1 MVDTTANRQS
11 EAPWPKPAYSWYVV
25 AILMLAYTNSFI
37 DRQILSLLI
46 EPIRADLDITD
57 TQVSLLAGLAFT
69 IFYTLM
75 GVPIARLADQKN
87 RRTIIAIGIAS
98 WSFMTAVCGLAQNFL
113 HLFLARVG
121 VGVGEA
127 TLSPAAMSMISDYF
141 PREKLD
147 RAIRINSMGIHFGAG
162 LALIIGGYVIKL
174 VTDAG
179 DITLPLLGTIAP
191 WQMTFILVGL
201 LGIPVVLLV
210 MTIKEP
216 LRRGRA
222 KEGSVEAKNASSVP
236 VLVAFVKSNRW
247 TVTWHFLAF
256 SFIGIGIAGFLV
268 WTPTFFIRT
277 YGMEAHTIGF
287 IYGIVLFVGGTS
299 GVYAGGY
306 LADWLQKR
314 GREDAILRAA
324 FYSAVAVVPFA
335 VMTPLMP
342 SPTLAVIG
350 LACTSFLL
358 AMPQGLPA
366 AALQV
371 ISPNALRAQMT
382 ALYFLVGNLIA
393 NGFGPTLFALVT
405 DYVFGDPNMLR
416 YSMAGVSAVVLPMGA
431 LFSYLSLKPYRK
443 SVAEAQIRFSKNQ
456 NTPQA

>member
-1 MVDTTANRQS
+1 MSDQTAALS
-11 EAPWPKPAYSWYVV
+11 SDAPWPRPAYSWYVV
-25 AILMLAYTNSFI
+25 AVLMLAYTNSFI

-75 GVPIARLADQKN
+75 GVPIARLADQRN

-98 WSFMTAVCGLAQNFL
+98 WSFMTAVCGLAKNFL

-141 PREKLD
+141 PREKLA
-147 RAIRINSMGIHFGAG
+147 RAISIYSMGVYFGAG

-174 VTDAG
+174 VTNAG
-179 DITLPLLGTIAP
+179 DVVLPLIGQVAP
-191 WQMTFILVGL
+191 WQLTFILVGL

-210 MTIKEP
+210 LTVREP
-216 LRRGRA
+216 VRRGLARSSSEQA
-222 KEGSVEAKNASSVP
+222 RNASSIP
-236 VLVAFVKSNRW
+236 VLLAFLKANRW
-247 TVTWHFLAF
+247 TITWHFLAF

-277 YGMEAHTIGF
+277 HGMEAHTIGF
-287 IYGIVLFVGGTS
+287 IYGIVLFAGGTS
-299 GVYAGGY
+299 GVYAGGF

-324 FYSAVAVVPFA
+324 FFSALAVIPFA
-335 VMTPLMP
+335 VLTPLMP
-342 SPTLAVIG
+342 NPALAVAG

-371 ISPNALRAQMT
+371 ITPNPLRAQMT

-393 NGFGPTLFALVT
+393 NGFGPTLYALVT
-405 DYVFGDPNMLR
+405 DFVFQDPAMLR
-416 YSMAGVSAVVLPMGA
+416 YSLAWVSAFVLPLGA
-431 LFSYLSLKPYRK
+431 LFSFLALKPYRA
-443 SVAEAQIRFSKNQ
+443 SVAAS
-456 NTPQA
+456 QAEHGRNAGS

>member
-1 MVDTTANRQS
+1 MQS
-11 EAPWPKPAYSWYVV
+11 SPASAAWPKPAYSWYVV
-25 AILMLAYTNSFI
+25 AVLMLAYTNSFI

-46 EPIRADLDITD
+46 EPIRRDLHITD

-98 WSFMTAVCGLAQNFL
+98 WSLMTATCGLAKNFG
-113 HLFLARVG
+113 HMFLARIG

-141 PREKLD
+141 PRAKLA
-147 RAIRINSMGIHFGAG
+147 RAISIYSMGVYFGAG

-174 VTDAG
+174 VSEAG
-179 DITLPLLGTIAP
+179 NIVLPVVGEVFP
-191 WQMTFILVGL
+191 WQMTFFLVGL
-201 LGIPVVLLV
+201 LGIPVLLLIL
-210 MTIKEP
+210 TIREP
-216 LRRGRA
+216 LRRGIA
-222 KEGSVEAKNASSVP
+222 KKGSVEAKNSSSVP
-236 VLVAFVKSNRW
+236 VLMAFLKSNRQ

-268 WTPTFFIRT
+268 WAPTFFIRT
-277 YGMEAHTIGF
+277 YGMSAPTIGF
-287 IYGIVLFVGGTS
+287 IYGLVLFFGGTS
-299 GVYAGGY
+299 GVYAGGF

-314 GREDAILRAA
+314 GKDDAILRAA
-324 FYSAVAVVPFA
+324 FYSAIAVIPFA
-335 VMTPLMP
+335 VLTPLMP
-342 SPTLAVIG
+342 NPALAVIG

-371 ISPNALRAQMT
+371 ITPNPLRAQMT

-393 NGFGPTLFALVT
+393 NGFGPTLYALVT
-405 DYVFGDPNMLR
+405 DYVFGDPAMLR
-416 YSMAGVSAVVLPMGA
+416 YSMAMVSAVVLPLGA
-431 LFSYLSLKPYRK
+431 LFSFLALKPYRN
-443 SVAEAQIRFSKNQ
+443 SVAEAQIRHANS
-456 NTPQA
+456 